1 MSSVTPRAA
10 RIAAWIA
17 IPAALVA
24 SGIVVSTASY
34 SAFSSTTSNPTSNW
48 TSGNV
53 ALTNDQPT
61 TALFNATALK
71 PGSTGSNCLTVLSTG
86 SLPATVKVYGTG
98 ASTSNVLATSMNLTV
113 EQGTGGG
120 NGSCTN
126 FVPAGSPIYTGT
138 LAGFGTSATN
148 FSTGA
153 GSWTTVGVPVSANP
167 TPETKVYRVT
177 YTLPTNAPSTAQ
189 GLTASVGFTWEA
201 QNN

>member
-34 SAFSSTTSNPTSNW
+34 SAFSSTTANPTSNW

-53 ALTNDQPT
+53 RLDNDQPN
-61 TALFNATALK
+61 TALFTATNLK

-86 SLPATVKVYGTG
+86 TLPATVKMYATN
-98 ASTSNVLATSMNLTV
+98 ASASNDLATSLNLKI

-126 FVPAGSPIYTGT
+126 FVPSGSPVYTNT
-138 LAGFGTSATN
+138 LAGFGGVTDYSAGV
-148 FSTGA
+148 SP
-153 GSWTTVGVPVSANP
+153 WTTVGVAPSANP

-177 YTLPTNAPSTAQ
+177 YTLAANAPSTAQ
-189 GLTASVGFTWEA
+189 GLNASVGLTWEA